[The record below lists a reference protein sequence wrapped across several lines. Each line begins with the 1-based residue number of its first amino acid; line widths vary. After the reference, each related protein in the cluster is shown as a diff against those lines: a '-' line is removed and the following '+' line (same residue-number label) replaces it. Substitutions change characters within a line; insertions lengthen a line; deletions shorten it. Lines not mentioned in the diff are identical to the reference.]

1 MLNSMT
7 AFARVGAQTAYGDLT
22 WEIRSVNHRYREVA
36 IRLPEE
42 LRFAESAFR
51 DLISAHIARGRV
63 DATLR
68 YQSLSVTRTDPE
80 LDEELINR
88 LAGWS
93 DRVRAAMPDAQP
105 LRVGEILKWPG
116 VMGGAVLDEDAFAA
130 EAMGLLGQAL
140 DALSAARAKEGE
152 ALKRI
157 LEERLVA
164 ARDIVTHFEASLPE
178 ISKAQRDRLSDRLA
192 EVIEQVD
199 PERLEQ
205 EVVMLLARSEVSEEL
220 DRLRLHL
227 DDVDKTLQKTEPVGR
242 RLDFLMQELNREANT
257 LGSKSSHAEQT
268 NASVNLK
275 VIIEQMREQVQNIE

>member
-1 MLNSMT
+1 
-7 AFARVGAQTAYGDLT
+7 
-22 WEIRSVNHRYREVA
+22 
-36 IRLPEE
+36 
-42 LRFAESAFR
+42 
-51 DLISAHIARGRV
+51 
-63 DATLR
+63 
-68 YQSLSVTRTDPE
+68 
-80 LDEELINR
+80 
-88 LAGWS
+88 
-93 DRVRAAMPDAQP
+93 MPDAQP

-116 VMGGAVLDEDAFAA
+116 VMGSAVVDE
-130 EAMGLLGQAL
+130 EALATEANGLLQQAL
-140 DALSAARAKEGE
+140 DALSAARTKEGE
-152 ALKRI
+152 ALKHI
-157 LEERLVA
+157 LEERLIA
-164 ARDIVTHFEASLPE
+164 ARDIVMHFEASLPE

-192 EVIEQVD
+192 EVVEQVD